1 MSCSPT
7 VVATMK
13 LSDVASGTKVGASG
27 GGQAKLVVVAT
38 ITAITAVITII
49 LTAVLF
55 NISILLSNDKNKI
68 IHSVAVLRLK
78 QADVMD
84 CEIANL
90 VYGKITTI
98 VSYFFENVNS
108 FFEILG
114 FIGFLGGG
122 GCGGGWDFR
131 RENEGFGRGWGFFE
145 KSEMSGKD

>member
-7 VVATMK
+7 VVATIK
-13 LSDVASGTKVGASG
+13 LDVDSGIKVGAGG

-38 ITAITAVITII
+38 ITAITAVII
-49 LTAVLF
+49 LTAVVLF

-84 CEIANL
+84 CEVANL

-131 RENEGFGRGWGFFE
+131 RENEGFRRGWGFFE